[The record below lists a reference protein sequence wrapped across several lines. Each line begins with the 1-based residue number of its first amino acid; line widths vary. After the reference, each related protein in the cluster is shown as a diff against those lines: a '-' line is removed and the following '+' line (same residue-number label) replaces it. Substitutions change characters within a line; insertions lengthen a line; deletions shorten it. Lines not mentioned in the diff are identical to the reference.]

1 MHTSSPIV
9 SRTGPVDAVRGPAC
23 GPACGLPRSPAGP
36 EHSRSHATKKWFTL
50 FTKIFKNIT
59 SLRRYTVKSS
69 SHNNDAEHSRSE
81 FFQIS
86 LDFN

>member
-9 SRTGPVDAVRGPAC
+9 SHSGPVNAVRGSAC
-23 GPACGLPRSPAGP
+23 GPACGPPRGPAGL

-69 SHNNDAEHSRSE
+69 SHNNDAEHYRSE
-81 FFQIS
+81 FFK
-86 LDFN
+86 FPFFF